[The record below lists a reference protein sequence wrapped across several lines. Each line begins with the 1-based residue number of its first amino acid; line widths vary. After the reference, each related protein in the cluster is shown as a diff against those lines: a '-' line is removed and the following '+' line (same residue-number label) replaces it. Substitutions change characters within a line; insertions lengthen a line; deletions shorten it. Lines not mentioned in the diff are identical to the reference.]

1 MPKGNIVTRSRF
13 LLPFHLAARELR
25 AGTHGFRLFIAC
37 LILGVAAIAGIGSIS
52 AAAIAGIA
60 ANAKAILGGDME
72 VRLTHRDASPV
83 ELDALERYGDI
94 SHVVEMRA
102 MAKPE
107 RADSL
112 PVLVELKAADDA
124 YPLYG
129 ALTLSA
135 REPLAELLAQQPDGA
150 YGALAHRVLLQRA
163 ELAVGDRVSVGGTR
177 FVITGAIEREPD
189 STTQVFALGPR
200 LLISQAALDAT
211 GLVQPGSLV
220 YHSYRIRTAPQ
231 LDRLEA
237 AKALSAAF
245 PNAGWRIRQL
255 EDAGQRTRD
264 FLENTRAYLDLIG
277 LSALLI
283 GGLGIANAVRA
294 HLEGK
299 ARTIAMLKCVG
310 ATSGQIAAVNLLT
323 IAAMAAVSIVIAL
336 VIGAAAPLAFQASL
350 ARVDVDIATGIY
362 WLPLARAAAFGA
374 LTALAFSLPSLL
386 RARRTKPAQ
395 LFRAAAVELGTVN
408 RGDVISVGVAGL
420 ALAVLVIAT
429 AENRV
434 LAAGFALAAAATLAA
449 FRGLAALIQEG
460 AHRWQRRLPAGQNA
474 RALRFALATLGR
486 KSAPVAS
493 IVLSIGLGLTVIIA
507 VALIQGSILNDFSRS
522 LPDRAPSFFFI
533 DIQPEQVA
541 GLQSTVMAT
550 PGASDFE
557 RVPMLRGRIVRM
569 NDVPVEQITPP
580 KDHEW
585 VLRGDRGLTWSA
597 EPPRDEEIVA
607 GAWWPKDYKG
617 GTLISLDQGTAEA
630 FGLKLGDTITVNM
643 LGREVTG
650 RIANL
655 RAVDW
660 SSLSINFVMVFSP
673 GLMESAPQ
681 TNIATVRVPVEEEG
695 GLMNRVAA
703 QYPNIS
709 AIRIKD
715 ALATALDLL
724 TQVGGAIRGTAL
736 ATLGAGILVLAGA
749 VAAGREKRIYE
760 AVLLKMLGGRRR
772 DIALGYVWEF
782 SLLAVV
788 SAALAILLG
797 IVGAWLF
804 LTLNVEAGLVVTPGI
819 LAGILVLALALALV
833 LGFWG
838 SWRALGAKAAP
849 FLRNE

>member
-1 MPKGNIVTRSRF
+1 MSTLF
-13 LLPFHLAARELR
+13 LPFRLAARELR

-37 LILGVAAIAGIGSIS
+37 LVLGVAAIAGIGSIS
-52 AAAIAGIA
+52 AAAISGIA

-72 VRLTHRDASPV
+72 VRLTHRAATLP
-83 ELDALERYGDI
+83 ELAAIKWYGTV
-94 SHVVEMRA
+94 SHVIEMRA
-102 MAKPE
+102 MAKPTTDG
-107 RADSL
+107 AL

-129 ALTLSA
+129 ALAINDQRPLS
-135 REPLAELLAQQPDGA
+135 ELLARQPDGA
-150 YGALAHRVLLQRA
+150 YGALAHRILLQRA
-163 ELAVGDRVSVGGTR
+163 SLAIGDRVTVGGAR

-189 STTQVFALGPR
+189 STTQVFAFGPR

-220 YHSYRIRTAPQ
+220 YHSYRIKTAPDV
-231 LDRLEA
+231 DRLA
-237 AKALSAAF
+237 AARALNAAF
-245 PNAGWRIRQL
+245 PTSGWRIRQL

-299 ARTIAMLKCVG
+299 ARTIAMLKCIG
-310 ATSGQIAAVNLLT
+310 ASSGQIAAVNL
-323 IAAMAAVSIVIAL
+323 IAIGVMAAISILIGLA
-336 VIGAAAPLAFQASL
+336 IGATAPFLFQASL
-350 ARVDVDIATGIY
+350 ARMEVDLAAGIY
-362 WLPLARAAAFGA
+362 WQPLARAAAFGA

-408 RGDVISVGVAGL
+408 RKDVVAVGLAGL
-420 ALAVLVIAT
+420 ALAALVVT
-429 AENRV
+429 SAENKV
-434 LAAGFALAAAATLAA
+434 LAASFAAAAIATLAA
-449 FRGLAALIQEG
+449 FRGLAFLIQAA
-460 AHRWQRRLPAGQNA
+460 AHRGQRRMRPGAGA

-493 IVLSIGLGLTVIIA
+493 IVLSIGLGLTVMIA
-507 VALIQGSILNDFSRS
+507 VALIQGSILSDFARS
-522 LPDRAPSFFFI
+522 MPQRAPSFYFI
-533 DIQPEQVA
+533 DIQPDQVA
-541 GLQSTVMAT
+541 ALQSTVMAT
-550 PGASDFE
+550 PGANDFE
-557 RVPMLRGRIVRM
+557 RVPMLRGRITRM
-569 NDVPVEQITPP
+569 NNVPVERIATPQ
-580 KDHEW
+580 EYAW
-585 VLRGDRGLTWSA
+585 VLRGDRGITWSA
-597 EPPRDEEIVA
+597 APPPDADIVA
-607 GAWWPKDYKG
+607 GQWWPEDYKG
-617 GTLISLDQGTAEA
+617 DPLISLDRGTAEG
-630 FGLKLGDTITVNM
+630 FGLKLGDTITINL

-650 RIANL
+650 KIANL

-660 SSLSINFVMVFSP
+660 SSFSINFVMVFSP

-681 TNIATVRVPVEEEG
+681 TSIATVRVPEDEEG

-703 QYPNIS
+703 KYPNIS
-709 AIRIKD
+709 AIRVKD

-724 TQVGGAIRGTAL
+724 TQVGGAIRGTAM

-772 DIALGYVWEF
+772 DIALGYLWEF
-782 SLLAVV
+782 ALLALV

-797 IVGAWLF
+797 GFGAWLF
-804 LTLNVEAGLVVTPGI
+804 LKLKLDTALVVAPSVV
-819 LAGILVLALALALV
+819 AGVLALALMLALV

>member
-1 MPKGNIVTRSRF
+1 MSTLFLPVRF
-13 LLPFHLAARELR
+13 ARRELR

-52 AAAIAGIA
+52 AAAISGIA

-72 VRLTHRDASPV
+72 VRLTHRAATAE
-83 ELDALERYGDI
+83 ELAALARLGEI
-94 SHVVEMRA
+94 SHAVEMRA
-102 MAKPE
+102 MAKPVT
-107 RADSL
+107 DGPL
-112 PVLVELKAADDA
+112 PVLVELKGADRL

-129 ALTLSA
+129 AVKFSGQT
-135 REPLAELLAQQPDGA
+135 PLAEMMAKQPDGS
-150 YGALAHRVLLQRA
+150 YGALAHRVLLQRTG
-163 ELAVGDRVSVGGTR
+163 LKVGDRLIVGNAR
-177 FVITGAIEREPD
+177 FVITAAVEREPD
-189 STTQVFALGPR
+189 STAQVFALGPR
-200 LLISQAALDAT
+200 LLISQEALDAT
-211 GLVQPGSLV
+211 ALVQPGSLV
-220 YHSYRIRTAPQ
+220 YHSYRLRMAPNADRTAAAAA
-231 LDRLEA
+231 LDAE
-237 AKALSAAF
+237 F

-294 HLEGK
+294 HLENK
-299 ARTIAMLKCVG
+299 ARVIAMLKCVG
-310 ATSGQIAAVNLLT
+310 ATSGQIAATNLIT
-323 IAAMAAVSIVIAL
+323 IGVMASIAIVTAL
-336 VIGAAAPLAFQASL
+336 AIGATFPFLFQASL
-350 ARVDVDIATGIY
+350 AQVDVDLETGIY
-362 WLPLARAAAFGA
+362 AAPLLRAAAFGA

-395 LFRAAAVELGTVN
+395 LFRAAAVELGTVGRN
-408 RGDVISVGVAGL
+408 DIVAVGLAGL
-420 ALAVLVIAT
+420 ALAALVIAT
-429 AENRV
+429 AENRL
-434 LAAGFALAAAATLAA
+434 LAGGFALAAVATLLA
-449 FRGLAALIQEG
+449 FRGLAALVQAA
-460 AHRWQRRLPAGQNA
+460 AHRAQRRLKPGQNA

-486 KSAPVAS
+486 RSAPVAS
-493 IVLSIGLGLTVIIA
+493 IVLSIGLGLTVLIA
-507 VALIQGSILNDFSRS
+507 VALIQGSILGDFARS
-522 LPDRAPSFFFI
+522 MPQRAPSFFFI
-533 DIQPEQVA
+533 DIQPDQVA

-550 PGASDFE
+550 PGAHDYQ

-569 NDVPVEQITPP
+569 AGVPVERITPP

-585 VLRGDRGLTWSA
+585 VLRGDRGITWSA
-597 EPPRDEEIVA
+597 KPSDNGMVVA
-607 GAWWPKDYKG
+607 GDWWPEDYRG
-617 GTLISLDQGTAEA
+617 DPLVSLDKGTADA
-630 FGLKLGDTITVNM
+630 FGLEIGDTIAVNL

-650 RIANL
+650 TIANL
-655 RAVDW
+655 RLVDW
-660 SSLSINFVMVFSP
+660 STFSINFVMVFSP

-681 TNIATVRVPVEEEG
+681 TSIATVRVPEEEEG

-703 QYPNIS
+703 QYPNVS

-724 TQVGGAIRGTAL
+724 TQVGGAIRSTAL

-772 DIALGYVWEF
+772 DIAFGYLWEF
-782 SLLAVV
+782 SLLALV
-788 SAALAILLG
+788 SGALAVILG
-797 IVGAWLF
+797 SFGAWLF
-804 LTLNVEAGLVVTPGI
+804 LKLNLETPLLVAPAVVAG
-819 LAGILVLALALALV
+819 VLALALVLALV

>member
-1 MPKGNIVTRSRF
+1 MTRAHM
-13 LLPFHLAARELR
+13 LLPFRLAARELR

-72 VRLTHRDASPV
+72 VRLTHRDATLV
-83 ELDALERYGDI
+83 ELKAIRWYGQI
-94 SHVVEMRA
+94 SHIVEMRA

-107 RADSL
+107 RAGAL

-129 ALTLSA
+129 VLTLSSSL
-135 REPLAELLAQQPDGA
+135 PMAELLARRADGA
-150 YGALAHRVLLQRA
+150 YGAVAHQVLLQRA
-163 ELAVGDRVSVGGTR
+163 QLSVGDRVTVGAVH
-177 FVITGAIEREPD
+177 FVITAAIQREPD
-189 STTQVFALGPR
+189 ATTQVFALGPR
-200 LLISQAALDAT
+200 LLISEEALGAT

-220 YHSYRIRTAPQ
+220 YHAYRIKVAPEV
-231 LDRLEA
+231 DRIA
-237 AKALSAAF
+237 AARALNAAF
-245 PNAGWRIRQL
+245 PSAGWRIRQL

-264 FLENTRAYLDLIG
+264 FLEDTRAYLDLIG

-299 ARTIAMLKCVG
+299 ARIIAMLKCIG
-310 ATSGQIAAVNLLT
+310 ATAGQIAAINLL
-323 IAAMAAVSIVIAL
+323 AVGAMALLSIL
-336 VIGAAAPLAFQASL
+336 VGLAIGAAAPLAFQASL
-350 ARVDVDIATGIY
+350 ARVEVDLAAGIY
-362 WLPLARAAAFGA
+362 WAPLLRAAGFGA

-408 RGDVISVGVAGL
+408 RRDMVAVGLAGL
-420 ALAVLVIAT
+420 ALAALVVAT
-429 AENRV
+429 AENKL
-434 LAAGFALAAAATLAA
+434 LAASFALAAIATLAA
-449 FRGLAALIQEG
+449 FRGLAALIQAL
-460 AHRWQRRLPAGQNA
+460 AHRWQRRMPPGKRS

-486 KSAPVAS
+486 RSAPVAS
-493 IVLSIGLGLTVIIA
+493 IVLSIGLGLTVLIA
-507 VALIQGSILNDFSRS
+507 VALIQGSILADFGRS
-522 LPDRAPSFFFI
+522 LPERAPSFYFI
-533 DIQPEQVA
+533 DIQPDQVA
-541 GLQSTVMAT
+541 ALQSTVMAT
-550 PGASDFE
+550 PGANHFE

-569 NDVPVEQITPP
+569 NDVPVEKIAPP
-580 KDHEW
+580 KEYEW

-597 EPPRDEEIVA
+597 APPPGAEIVE

-617 GTLISLDQGTAEA
+617 DPLISLDRGTADG
-630 FGLKLGDTITVNM
+630 FGLKLGDSITVNL

-681 TNIATVRVPVEEEG
+681 TNIATVRVPAEEEG
-695 GLMNRVAA
+695 DLMNRVAA
-703 QYPNIS
+703 KYPNIS
-709 AIRIKD
+709 AIRVKD

-782 SLLAVV
+782 SLLALV
-788 SAALAILLG
+788 SAVLAILLG
-797 IVGAWLF
+797 TFGAWLF
-804 LTLNVEAGLVVTPGI
+804 LKLKLETDLVVAPALLVGI
-819 LAGILVLALALALV
+819 LALALALALV

>member
-1 MPKGNIVTRSRF
+1 MTQ
-13 LLPFHLAARELR
+13 LLIPFRLAARELR

-37 LILGVAAIAGIGSIS
+37 LVLGVAAIAGIGSIS
-52 AAAIAGIA
+52 ASAIAGIA

-72 VRLTHRDASPV
+72 VRLTHRDATPP
-83 ELDALERYGDI
+83 ELAAIKWYGKT
-94 SHVVEMRA
+94 SHVIEMRA
-102 MAKPE
+102 MAKP
-107 RADSL
+107 ATDGAL
-112 PVLVELKAADDA
+112 PVLVELKAADEA

-129 ALTLSA
+129 ALTLTSQK
-135 REPLAELLAQQPDGA
+135 PLEELLARQPDGA
-150 YGALAHRVLLQRA
+150 YGALAHQVLLQRA
-163 ELAVGDRVSVGGTR
+163 HLNVGDQLTVGGAT
-177 FVITGAIEREPD
+177 FVITAAIEREPD
-189 STTQVFALGPR
+189 ATTQVFALGPR
-200 LLISQAALDAT
+200 LLISQEALKAT

-220 YHSYRIRTAPQ
+220 YHSYRIKTAPD
-231 LDRLEA
+231 LDRVAA
-237 AKALSAAF
+237 AKALNAAF
-245 PNAGWRIRQL
+245 PSAGWRIRQL
-255 EDAGQRTRD
+255 EEAGNRTRD

-299 ARTIAMLKCVG
+299 ARIIAMLKCIG
-310 ATSGQIAAVNLLT
+310 ATSGQIASVNLIT
-323 IAAMAAVSIVIAL
+323 IGVMAAIAIAIAL
-336 VIGAAAPLAFQASL
+336 VIGATMPFVFQASL
-350 ARVDVDIATGIY
+350 ARVDVDIAAGIY
-362 WLPLARAAAFGA
+362 WPPLARAAAFGA

-395 LFRAAAVELGTVN
+395 LFRAAAIELGTVN
-408 RGDVISVGVAGL
+408 RADMLAVGLAGL
-420 ALAVLVIAT
+420 ALAMLVVAT
-429 AENRV
+429 AESRL
-434 LAAGFALAAAATLAA
+434 LAASFALAAIATLGA
-449 FRGLAALIQEG
+449 FRGLAALVQAA
-460 AHRWQRRLPAGQNA
+460 AHRGQRRIRPGKQA

-486 KSAPVAS
+486 RSAPVAS
-493 IVLSIGLGLTVIIA
+493 IVLSIGLGLTVLIA
-507 VALIQGSILNDFSRS
+507 VVLIQGSILSDFSRS
-522 LPDRAPSFFFI
+522 MPARAPSFFFI
-533 DIQPEQVA
+533 DIQPDQVA
-541 GLQSTVMAT
+541 ALQSTVMAT
-550 PGASDFE
+550 PGAHDYE
-557 RVPMLRGRIVRM
+557 RVPMLRGRITRM

-597 EPPRDEEIVA
+597 LPPDGADIVE
-607 GAWWPKDYKG
+607 GQWWPKDYTG
-617 GTLISLDQGTAEA
+617 DPLISLDQGTAQA
-630 FGLKLGDTITVNM
+630 FALKLGDTITVNL

-660 SSLSINFVMVFSP
+660 SSFSINFVMVFSP

-681 TNIATVRVPVEEEG
+681 TSIATVRVPTEEEG

-703 QYPNIS
+703 KYPNIS
-709 AIRIKD
+709 AIRVKD

-724 TQVGGAIRGTAL
+724 TQVGSAIRGTAL
-736 ATLGAGILVLAGA
+736 ATLGAGILVVAGA

-782 SLLAVV
+782 SLLALV
-788 SAALAILLG
+788 SAALAVVLG
-797 IVGAWLF
+797 TLCAWLF
-804 LTLNVEAGLVVTPGI
+804 LRLRLATALEVTPGVMI
-819 LAGILVLALALALV
+819 GVLALALALALV

>member
-1 MPKGNIVTRSRF
+1 MTRSRLF
-13 LLPFHLAARELR
+13 LPFRLATRELR

-37 LILGVAAIAGIGSIS
+37 LVLGVAAIAGIGSIS
-52 AAAIAGIA
+52 AAAMAGIA
-60 ANAKAILGGDME
+60 NNARALLGGDME
-72 VRLTHRDASPV
+72 VRLTHRDATPP
-83 ELDALERYGDI
+83 ELSAIKWYGQV

-102 MAKPE
+102 MAKP
-107 RADSL
+107 ASDGAL
-112 PVLVELKAADDA
+112 PVLVELKAADQA

-129 ALTLSA
+129 ALTLTS
-135 REPLAELLAQQPDGA
+135 RKPLEELLARQPDGA
-150 YGALAHRVLLQRA
+150 YGALAHEVLLQRTH
-163 ELAVGDRVSVGGTR
+163 LKVGDRLTVGNTKV
-177 FVITGAIEREPD
+177 VITAAIKREPD
-189 STTQVFALGPR
+189 ATTQVFALGPR
-200 LLISQAALDAT
+200 LLISQDALAAT

-220 YHSYRIRTAPQ
+220 YHSYRIKITPGV
-231 LDRLEA
+231 DRYA
-237 AKALSAAF
+237 AARALNAAF
-245 PNAGWRIRQL
+245 PSSGWRIRQL

-294 HLEGK
+294 HLESK
-299 ARTIAMLKCVG
+299 ARIIAMLKCVG
-310 ATSGQIAAVNLLT
+310 ATSGQVAAMNLLT
-323 IAAMAAVSIVIAL
+323 IGAMAALSIAIAL
-336 VIGAAAPLAFQASL
+336 VIGATAPFAFQASL
-350 ARVDVDIATGIY
+350 ARVEVDIAAGIY
-362 WLPLARAAAFGA
+362 WQPLVRAAAFGA
-374 LTALAFSLPSLL
+374 LTALAFSAPSLL

-395 LFRAAAVELGTVN
+395 LFRSAAIELGTVN
-408 RGDVISVGVAGL
+408 RWDVMAVGAAGL
-420 ALAVLVIAT
+420 ALAALVVAT
-429 AENRV
+429 AENKV
-434 LAAGFALAAAATLAA
+434 LAASFALAAIATLAA
-449 FRGLAALIQEG
+449 FRGLAALIQAA
-460 AHRWQRRLPAGQNA
+460 AHRGQRRMKPGTGA

-486 KSAPVAS
+486 RSAPVAS
-493 IVLSIGLGLTVIIA
+493 IVLSIGLGLTVLIA
-507 VALIQGSILNDFSRS
+507 VALIQGSILADFGRS
-522 LPDRAPSFFFI
+522 LPERAPSFYFI
-533 DIQPEQVA
+533 DIQPDQVA

-550 PGASDFE
+550 PGAHDFE
-557 RVPMLRGRIVRM
+557 RVPMLRGRITRIK
-569 NDVPVEQITPP
+569 DVPVEKITPP
-580 KDHEW
+580 KDYEW

-597 EPPRDEEIVA
+597 EPPAGAEIVA
-607 GAWWPKDYKG
+607 GQWWPKDYKG
-617 GTLISLDQGTAEA
+617 DPLISLDKGTADG
-630 FGLKLGDTITVNM
+630 FGLKLGDTITINL

-681 TNIATVRVPVEEEG
+681 TNIATVRVPEDEEG

-709 AIRIKD
+709 AIRVKD

-724 TQVGGAIRGTAL
+724 AQVGTAIRGTAL

-772 DIALGYVWEF
+772 DIAFGYVWEF
-782 SLLAVV
+782 ALLAVV

-797 IVGAWLF
+797 TFGAWLF
-804 LTLNVEAGLVVTPGI
+804 LKLKLDTTLVVAPSV
-819 LAGILVLALALALV
+819 LAGVLALALALALV

>member
-1 MPKGNIVTRSRF
+1 MTRSRF
-13 LLPFHLAARELR
+13 LLPFRLAARELR

-52 AAAIAGIA
+52 AAAVAGIA

-72 VRLTHRDASPV
+72 VRLTHRDATPD
-83 ELDALERYGDI
+83 ELAAIERYGQV
-94 SHVVEMRA
+94 SHVIEMRA
-102 MAKPE
+102 MAKPITDG
-107 RADSL
+107 AL

-129 ALTLSA
+129 ALALTD
-135 REPLAELLAQQPDGA
+135 EKPLADLLARRPDGA

-163 ELAVGDRVSVGGTR
+163 QLSVGDRLTVGATQ
-177 FVITGAIEREPD
+177 FVITAAIEREPD

-200 LLISQAALDAT
+200 LLISQEALAAT
-211 GLVQPGSLV
+211 NLVQPGSLV
-220 YHSYRIRTAPQ
+220 YHSYRIKMAPEI
-231 LDRLEA
+231 DRIAA
-237 AKALSAAF
+237 AKALNDAF
-245 PNAGWRIRQL
+245 PTAGWRIRQL

-299 ARTIAMLKCVG
+299 ARIIAMLKCIG
-310 ATSGQIAAVNLLT
+310 ATSGQIAAINLIT
-323 IAAMAAVSIVIAL
+323 IGVMAAISIVLAL
-336 VIGAAAPLAFQASL
+336 MIGAAAPFVFQASL
-350 ARVDVDIATGIY
+350 ARVDVDIAAGLY
-362 WLPLARAAAFGA
+362 PAPLARAAAFGA

-395 LFRAAAVELGTVN
+395 LFRAAAIELGTVN
-408 RGDVISVGVAGL
+408 RKDVVAVGLAGL
-420 ALAVLVIAT
+420 ALAALVVAT
-429 AENRV
+429 AENKM
-434 LAAGFALAAAATLAA
+434 LAAGFALAAIATLAA
-449 FRGLAALIQEG
+449 FRGLAFLIQAA
-460 AHRWQRRLPAGQNA
+460 AHRGQRRMKPGNGA
-474 RALRFALATLGR
+474 RSLRFALATLGR
-486 KSAPVAS
+486 RSAPVAS
-493 IVLSIGLGLTVIIA
+493 IVLSIGLGLTVLIA
-507 VALIQGSILNDFSRS
+507 VALIQGSILADFGRS
-522 LPDRAPSFFFI
+522 LPARAPSFYFI
-533 DIQPEQVA
+533 DIQPDQVA
-541 GLQSTVMAT
+541 ALQSTVMAT
-550 PGASDFE
+550 PGARDFE
-557 RVPMLRGRIVRM
+557 RVPMLRGRITRM

-585 VLRGDRGLTWSA
+585 VLRGDRGITWSA
-597 EPPRDEEIVA
+597 APPPDAKIVA
-607 GAWWPKDYKG
+607 GEWWPRDYKG
-617 GTLISLDQGTAEA
+617 DPLISLDQGTAEA
-630 FGLKLGDTITVNM
+630 FGLKIGDTIAINL
-643 LGREVTG
+643 LGRDVTG

-681 TNIATVRVPVEEEG
+681 TNIATVRVPAEEEG

-703 QYPNIS
+703 KYPNIS

-724 TQVGGAIRGTAL
+724 TQVGSAIRGTAL
-736 ATLGAGILVLAGA
+736 ATLGAGILVVAGA

-772 DIALGYVWEF
+772 DIALGYLWEF
-782 SLLAVV
+782 SLLALV
-788 SAALAILLG
+788 SGALAILIG
-797 IVGAWLF
+797 TFGAWLF
-804 LTLNVEAGLVVTPGI
+804 LKLNLDTALVIAPSVVAGV
-819 LAGILVLALALALV
+819 LALALALALV

>member
-1 MPKGNIVTRSRF
+1 MTRSAF
-13 LLPFHLAARELR
+13 LLPFRLAGRELR

-37 LILGVAAIAGIGSIS
+37 LVLGVAAIAGIGSIS
-52 AAAIAGIA
+52 ASAIAGIA

-72 VRLTHRDASPV
+72 VRLTHRAATPD
-83 ELDALERYGDI
+83 ELSAIERYGKV

-102 MAKPE
+102 MAKP
-107 RADSL
+107 ATDGAL
-112 PVLVELKAADDA
+112 PVLVELKAADGL

-129 ALTLSA
+129 ALTLTSQK
-135 REPLAELLAQQPDGA
+135 PLAELLAQQPDGS

-163 ELAVGDRVSVGGTR
+163 HLAIGDRLTVGDAR

-220 YHSYRIRTAPQ
+220 YHSYRLKMPPET
-231 LDRLEA
+231 DRIA
-237 AKALSAAF
+237 AAAALNAEF

-299 ARTIAMLKCVG
+299 ARIIAMLKCVG
-310 ATSGQIAAVNLLT
+310 ATSGQIAAINLIT
-323 IAAMAAVSIVIAL
+323 IGAMAAISIAIAL
-336 VIGAAAPLAFQASL
+336 AIGATFPFLFQASL
-350 ARVDVDIATGIY
+350 ARVDVTIEAGIY
-362 WLPLARAAAFGA
+362 PAPLLRAAAFGA

-395 LFRAAAVELGTVN
+395 LFRAAAIELGAVS
-408 RGDVISVGVAGL
+408 RKDAVAVGLAGL
-420 ALAVLVIAT
+420 ALAAVVIAT
-429 AENRV
+429 AENKV
-434 LAAGFALAAAATLAA
+434 LAAGFALAAIVTLVA
-449 FRGLAALIQEG
+449 FRGLAALIQAA
-460 AHRWQRRLPAGQNA
+460 AHRGQRRLRLGGGG
-474 RALRFALATLGR
+474 RALRFALATIGR
-486 KSAPVAS
+486 RSAPVAS
-493 IVLSIGLGLTVIIA
+493 IVLSIGLGLTVLIA
-507 VALIQGSILNDFSRS
+507 VALIQGSILSDFARS
-522 LPDRAPSFFFI
+522 MPARAPSFYFI
-533 DIQPEQVA
+533 DIQPNQVA
-541 GLQSTVMAT
+541 DLQATVMAT
-550 PGASDFE
+550 PGARDFE
-557 RVPMLRGRIVRM
+557 RVPMLRGRITRL
-569 NDVPVEQITPP
+569 NGVPVEQITPP

-597 EPPRDEEIVA
+597 APPENGKIVA

-617 GTLISLDQGTAEA
+617 DPLISLDQGTAEA
-630 FGLKLGDTITVNM
+630 FGLKLGDTITVNL

-650 RIANL
+650 TISNL

-660 SSLSINFVMVFSP
+660 SSFSINFVMVFSP

-681 TNIATVRVPVEEEG
+681 TSIATVRVPEDEEG

-703 QYPNIS
+703 EYPNIS
-709 AIRIKD
+709 AIRVKD

-724 TQVGGAIRGTAL
+724 TQVGGAIRSTAL

-782 SLLAVV
+782 ALLALV
-788 SAALAILLG
+788 SAALAIIIG
-797 IVGAWLF
+797 SFGAWLF
-804 LTLNVEAGLVVTPGI
+804 LRLNLETSLEIAPQALVG
-819 LAGILVLALALALV
+819 VLALALGLALV

>member
-1 MPKGNIVTRSRF
+1 MTRSALF
-13 LLPFHLAARELR
+13 LPFRLAGRELR

-37 LILGVAAIAGIGSIS
+37 LILGVAAIAGVGSIS
-52 AAAIAGIA
+52 TAAITGIA

-72 VRLTHRDASPV
+72 VRLTHRAATPD
-83 ELDALERYGDI
+83 ELAAIERLGEI
-94 SHVVEMRA
+94 SHVIEMRA
-102 MAKPE
+102 MAKPTSE
-107 RADSL
+107 GAL
-112 PVLVELKAADDA
+112 PVLVELKGADDV

-129 ALTLSA
+129 ALTLT
-135 REPLAELLAQQPDGA
+135 EQKPLAELLAKQPDGT

-163 ELAVGDRVSVGGTR
+163 HLKVGDRLIVGNAR
-177 FVITGAIEREPD
+177 FAITGAIEREPD
-189 STTQVFALGPR
+189 STTQVFAFGPR

-220 YHSYRIRTAPQ
+220 YHSYRIKMPPTV
-231 LDRLEA
+231 DRVA
-237 AKALSAAF
+237 AAAALNAEF

-255 EDAGQRTRD
+255 EDAGARTRN

-299 ARTIAMLKCVG
+299 ARTIAMLKCIG
-310 ATSGQIAAVNLLT
+310 ATSGQIASINLIT
-323 IAAMAAVSIVIAL
+323 IGVMAGISIVIAL
-336 VIGAAAPLAFQASL
+336 AIGAAAPFIFQASL
-350 ARVDVDIATGIY
+350 AQMDVDLATGIY
-362 WLPLARAAAFGA
+362 PVPLLRAAAFGA

-395 LFRAAAVELGTVN
+395 LFRAAAIELGTVN
-408 RGDVISVGVAGL
+408 RKDVIAVGTAGL
-420 ALAVLVIAT
+420 ALAAVVVAT
-429 AENRV
+429 AENKV
-434 LAAGFALAAAATLAA
+434 LSAGFALAAIATLAA
-449 FRGLAALIQEG
+449 FRGLATIIQAA
-460 AHRWQRRLPAGQNA
+460 AHRGQQRLKPGRSA

-486 KSAPVAS
+486 RSAPVAS
-493 IVLSIGLGLTVIIA
+493 IVLSIGLGLTVIIV
-507 VALIQGSILNDFSRS
+507 VALIQHSILNDFARS
-522 LPDRAPSFFFI
+522 MPARAPSFYFI
-533 DIQPEQVA
+533 DIQPDQVA
-541 GLQSTVMAT
+541 GLESTVMAT
-550 PGASDFE
+550 PGANDFE

-569 NDVPVEQITPP
+569 NDVSVDKITPP

-597 EPPRDEEIVA
+597 APPPDANIVA
-607 GAWWPKDYKG
+607 GDWWPSDYKG
-617 GTLISLDQGTAEA
+617 DPLISLDQGTAEA
-630 FGLKLGDTITVNM
+630 FGLKIGDSITVNL

-650 RIANL
+650 KIANL

-660 SSLSINFVMVFSP
+660 STFSINFVMVFSP

-681 TNIATVRVPVEEEG
+681 TSIATVRVPEDEEG
-695 GLMNRVAA
+695 ALMNRVAA

-709 AIRIKD
+709 AIRVKD

-772 DIALGYVWEF
+772 DIAFGYVWEF
-782 SLLAVV
+782 ALLALV
-788 SAALAILLG
+788 SVALAIVLG
-797 IVGAWLF
+797 SFGAWLF
-804 LTLNVEAGLVVTPGI
+804 LKLNLETPLVVEPVV
-819 LAGILVLALALALV
+819 LAGVLALALALALV